1 MKRAHAQGG
10 WTVSEV
16 GQLTGLSRRDIQRCC
31 YQGKGGVGILEPRDS
46 SWGRRTYS
54 AEDVAL
60 LYLVRLE
67 KQAGLSLPEVAQK
80 FQAARDVGTFDA
92 LGLLAAHQAR
102 LEEQL
107 ERLLGDVLCISS
119 LLTACSEGI
128 SQERLGELLESA
140 LTLQI
145 ACAAFQREREGAP
158 GEEPDTREQAASE
171 TTRSA
176 NSYCGLSKGWLTAS
190 LPQEELVG
198 SAGRCG
204 ESAARD
210 IARKAFANAIDCLRA
225 SNTFSTCAGAREAIA
240 FALDA
245 PGMGL
250 AIELWLGPGASKCIR
265 QAIQ

>member
-16 GQLTGLSRRDIQRCC
+16 EQLTGLSRRDIQRCC

-107 ERLLGDVLCISS
+107 ERLLGDVLCVSA

-128 SQERLGELLESA
+128 SQERLGELVESA

-145 ACAAFQREREGAP
+145 SYAAFQCGSTSNEKPGAC
-158 GEEPDTREQAASE
+158 EQTAGE
-171 TTRSA
+171 TTRPA
-176 NSYCGLSKGWLTAS
+176 NSYCGLAKGWLTAL
-190 LPQEELVG
+190 LPQELVG

-245 PGMGL
+245 PGMDL